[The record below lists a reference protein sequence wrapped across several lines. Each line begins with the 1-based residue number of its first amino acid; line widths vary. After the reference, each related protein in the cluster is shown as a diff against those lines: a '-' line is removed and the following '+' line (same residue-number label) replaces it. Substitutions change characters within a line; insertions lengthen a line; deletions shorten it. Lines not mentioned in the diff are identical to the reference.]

1 MKKII
6 LVAFLAV
13 SAIQLSF
20 GQSANENALMQS
32 VFSTEKKA
40 IIMQNMNLTEEE
52 ADAFWPLFDA
62 YEMERQVIGKRRMA
76 LLNSYGEKFQN
87 LTDEDALAM
96 SKEMNTIKKNEL
108 KLQNKYFKKI
118 SKATSPKIAL
128 RFSQV
133 DSYIHTAIKLSILDA
148 IPFVGD
154 FHF

>member
-1 MKKII
+1 MKKILLI
-6 LVAFLAV
+6 AVLAV
-13 SAIQLSF
+13 SAIQLSY
-20 GQSANENALMQS
+20 GQSVNEHTLMQS

-40 IIMQNMNLTEEE
+40 IVMQNMYLSEEE
-52 ADAFWPLFDA
+52 ATTFWPLFDA
-62 YEMERQVIGKRRMA
+62 YEVERQVIGKRRMA

-87 LTDEDALAM
+87 LTDADAITM
-96 SKEMNTIKKNEL
+96 SKEMESIKKAEL
-108 KLQNKYFKKI
+108 KLQSKYFKKM
-118 SKATSPKIAL
+118 SKAVSPKIAL